1 MSETFYQIGKD
12 VRELQIRIEN
22 IEKFISELKLTKSE
36 QPQEQKPFVKVIK
49 EPVSESVEPFPITAL
64 DKLKLMAQNKNTYK
78 MLVLI
83 KDHPGICVHKLVDN
97 VGCSLGVA
105 GVTLTNLQKK
115 KLIYQKKNSISCP
128 ASQRTHSA
136 YFMVQSDKQPILQIT
151 KSTEG
156 MQSMRPRS
164 ISFKGRPYKVLQ
176 LIKRKPG
183 ICVHEIASEFDY
195 SLKVASNLL
204 CKLTGKGLLSVMK
217 NPITCGD
224 SSRLHNG
231 YKIGKPDKLKSEPV
245 PNPEPVKAKPKP
257 HGIVTEG
264 SKQAKIL
271 EIIND
276 NPEICV
282 HDIKEKTDVLG
293 LGLSLTNVSANV
305 HVLCKKGRI
314 QPLDVPKICEH
325 SQKLHPRYKV
335 TIPITKDTFLNI
347 KEEERKLAQDKYE
360 KDLKEKT
367 KELDLDSIE
376 PNQIYVY
383 RNVLQIIYDNRSRD
397 KICTSFIG
405 ARADRSGYTDKG
417 WKILEKTL
425 DRLEQDNLVSHRT
438 MPNYGYSVWK
448 LTSLGFKKLLNLDE

>member
-1 MSETFYQIGKD
+1 MNETFYQIGKD
-12 VRELQIRIEN
+12 VRELQIRVEN

-49 EPVSESVEPFPITAL
+49 EPVSESAEPFPITAL
-64 DKLKLMAQNKNTYK
+64 DKLKLMAQNSNTYK

-83 KDHPGICVHKLVDN
+83 KNHPGICVHKLVDN

-136 YFMVQSDKQPILQIT
+136 YFIVQPDKQPILQIT
-151 KSTEG
+151 KPIERIHLPKPKG
-156 MQSMRPRS
+156 MS
-164 ISFKGRPYKVLQ
+164 KKCRPYKVLQ
-176 LIKRKPG
+176 LVTKKPG
-183 ICVHEIASEFDY
+183 MCAHKIASGIDC
-195 SLKVASNLL
+195 SLKDVSNLL
-204 CKLTGKGLLSVMK
+204 YHLTKKGLLSVMK
-217 NPITCGD
+217 NSITCGD
-224 SSRLHNG
+224 SPRLHNG
-231 YKIGKPDKLKSEPV
+231 YKIGKPDELKFEPV
-245 PNPEPVKAKPKP
+245 SKPEPVKAKPKP

-264 SKQAKIL
+264 SKEAKVL
-271 EIIND
+271 QIISD
-276 NPEICV
+276 NPEMCA
-282 HDIKEKTDVLG
+282 HETYEKAKSSG
-293 LGLSLTNVSANV
+293 LESTSLMRVQAMISA
-305 HVLCKKGRI
+305 LLKKGRI
-314 QPLDVPKICEH
+314 QLVSIKGCKY
-325 SQKLHPRYKV
+325 SQRAHTFYKV

-383 RNVLQIIYDNRSRD
+383 RNVLQVIYDNRSRD